1 MRARA
6 PASSANLG
14 PGFDTLAL
22 ALSLWVEVEM
32 EPAGTLSITAS
43 GEGGELPVDAS
54 HLAARVAR
62 DVLGHDRVSIRVHS
76 AIPVGRG
83 LGSSAALAA
92 AAAGAA
98 GADHPTAHAVAVRFD
113 GHPENAAASVYGGLV
128 AASLIG
134 AEPVVESLDLD
145 PDLSFVVVVP
155 DRHLA
160 TEDARRALPS
170 TVSHA
175 DARFN
180 LGRLPLLLAG
190 LADHRRLRPEAAEDR
205 LHQPYREALFPEAAP
220 LMAGLL
226 ASGALAA
233 CWSGAGPTILGMVPS
248 AGAADLRRRGEDLLA
263 ELSLPGRCL
272 VLEADRAGLV
282 VEDG

>member
-32 EPAGTLSITAS
+32 EPAAALVITAS
-43 GEGGELPVDAS
+43 GQGADLPADGS

-76 AIPVGRG
+76 DIPVGRG

-98 GADHPTAHAVAVRFD
+98 GADRPTAHAVASRFD

-128 AASLIG
+128 AATVLGSG
-134 AEPVVESLDLD
+134 PVVESLALD
-145 PDLSFVVVVP
+145 PDLAFVVIVP

-160 TEDARRALPS
+160 TEEARRALPA

-180 LGRLPLLLAG
+180 LGRLPLLLTG

-205 LHQPYREALFPEAAP
+205 LHQSYREALFPEAAA
-220 LMAGLL
+220 LMAGLV

-233 CWSGAGPTILGMVPS
+233 CWSGAGPTILGMVP
-248 AGAADLRRRGEDLLA
+248 AGAGPALRRRGEELLG

-282 VEDG
+282 IDGA